1 MSKAIS
7 LKTSVYQL
15 VKDYPEIREI
25 MASLGFTD
33 ILLPGMLETAGR
45 IMTLEKGGALKK
57 IPLEKIRESL
67 AAAGFQVQD

>member
-15 VKDYPEIREI
+15 VKEYPEIREI